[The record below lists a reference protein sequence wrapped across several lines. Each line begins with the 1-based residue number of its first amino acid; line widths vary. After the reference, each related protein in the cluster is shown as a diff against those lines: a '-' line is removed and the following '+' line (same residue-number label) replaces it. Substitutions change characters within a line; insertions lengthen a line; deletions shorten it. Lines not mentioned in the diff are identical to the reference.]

1 MFKARDVMTKGVETI
16 YEDKP
21 VFEAIKILAENEWG
35 GLPVVSKDGDLKGVI
50 SDKDLLRLLY
60 RKRQEDGT
68 VKDYMTREVT
78 CFDED
83 DSLAEICES
92 LMNNVFR
99 RVPILSKGKLV
110 GIVSRSDLIRFILK
124 LREEEKN

>member
-21 VFEAIKILAENEWG
+21 IFEAIKILAENEWG
-35 GLPVVSKDGDLKGVI
+35 GLPVVNKDGDLKGVI

-60 RKRQEDGT
+60 RNGKEDGT
-68 VKDYMTREVT
+68 VKNYMTREVT
-78 CFDED
+78 WFEENN
-83 DSLAEICES
+83 SLSDICES

-110 GIVSRSDLIRFILK
+110 GIVSRSDLMRFILK
-124 LREEEKN
+124 LREEEKS

>member
-35 GLPVVSKDGDLKGVI
+35 GLPVVNKDGDLKGVI

-68 VKDYMTREVT
+68 VKDYMTREVV
-78 CFDED
+78 CFEEN
-83 DSLAEICES
+83 DSLKDICES

-110 GIVSRSDLIRFILK
+110 GIVSRSDLMRFMLK

>member
-1 MFKARDVMTKGVETI
+1 MLKASDVMTKGVETI

-21 VFEAIKILAENEWG
+21 IFEAIKILAENEWG

-60 RKRQEDGT
+60 RKGQEEGT
-68 VKDYMTREVT
+68 VKDYMTREVV
-78 CFDED
+78 CFEEE
-83 DSLAEICES
+83 DSLKDICES

-110 GIVSRSDLIRFILK
+110 GIVSRSDLMRFILK
-124 LREEEKN
+124 LREEENS